1 MSFDLK
7 TAGRALRPQ
16 QAGAPLKARTETELR
31 WAADE
36 PRAGRPLLIDTTV
49 YIDTLQGRT
58 PAAVDD
64 LLRYRSIFH
73 SAVCLAEL
81 MHAFGRLG
89 PANPATRRAL
99 AAIAG
104 TIDND
109 IPRHR
114 LFEPDTDT
122 WGKAGM
128 LAGKALRLGRIPAS
142 QGQERKL
149 LNDSLIYLQARKVG
163 AAILTRNVRDFD
175 LLEQLVP
182 SGVVIFYSQC
192 DAEIPYSDQRRE
204 LRHGIRRSD

>member
-1 MSFDLK
+1 LSFDLK
-7 TAGRALRPQ
+7 ASERALRPQ
-16 QAGAPLKARTETELR
+16 QAGRPLKARDEAQLR

-36 PRAGRPLLIDTTV
+36 SKAGRPLLIDTTV

-58 PAAVDD
+58 TAAVDD

-81 MHAFGRLG
+81 THAFGRLD
-89 PANPATRRAL
+89 PANAATRAAL
-99 AAIAG
+99 AAIGG
-104 TIDND
+104 TIHD

-114 LFEPDTDT
+114 LFAPDTDT

-128 LAGKALRLGRIPAS
+128 LAGKALRLGRIPRG

-149 LNDSLIYLQARKVG
+149 LNASLIFLQARKIG

-182 SGVVIFYSQC
+182 SGVVIFYG
-192 DAEIPYSDQRRE
+192 
-204 LRHGIRRSD
+204 L